1 MKHIRRFGVALVTFV
16 VGVAVSPIHFYG
28 ESIACGWNNSSAT
41 YRSTYFIQVAN
52 GYQGFDSAE
61 AAEKAFD
68 QRLSQAAEVIEV
80 GPKVDRDGTVIGRR
94 AVTLHYFPG
103 ESCYVTRVDWTDGRY
118 LYSISSGSAL
128 HVREFE
134 KQTKL
139 RTMYE

>member
-28 ESIACGWNNSSAT
+28 ESIACGWNSSGAT
-41 YRSTYFIQVAN
+41 YRSTYFIQVSN

-80 GPKVDRDGTVIGRR
+80 GPQVDRDGTVIGRR
-94 AVTLHYFPG
+94 ATILYCFPEESRYF
-103 ESCYVTRVDWTDGRY
+103 TRIFWTHGRY
-118 LYSISSGSAL
+118 LYSISSASAV

-134 KQTKL
+134 KQMKL